1 MPRSSITMND
11 PALLQAALDGLEAQK
26 ARIEQQI
33 GQVRHLLG
41 QRRPGTNSRDGR
53 QSGAAPERKARE
65 LSPAARKRIAA
76 AQKKRWADYRKK
88 QAGSAKSE

>member
-1 MPRSSITMND
+1 MND

-33 GQVRHLLG
+33 ANVRQLLG
-41 QRRPGTNSRDGR
+41 QRRSGTSAKNGR
-53 QSGAAPERKARE
+53 QADAAPDRKARE

-76 AQKKRWADYRKK
+76 AQKKRWADYRKN

>member
-1 MPRSSITMND
+1 MND

-33 GQVRHLLG
+33 ANVRQLSA
-41 QRRPGTNSRDGR
+41 NAGR
-53 QSGAAPERKARE
+53 EPVRKTGVESGAAPERTARE

>member
-1 MPRSSITMND
+1 MRRSSISMND

-33 GQVRHLLG
+33 AEVRQLLG
-41 QRRPGTNSRDGR
+41 QRRPGTHSKDAR
-53 QSGAAPERKARE
+53 QSSAAPERKPRE
-65 LSPAARKRIAA
+65 LSSAARKRIAS

-88 QAGSAKSE
+88 QAGSPKSE